1 MNHNITSEDEFSE
14 FHIAQ
19 IESYAAKFAKAKADR
34 TYLENYRKALRAKLA
49 LEYAQQG
56 IKSHQAQVLKAEADD
71 KYLEVLKALHT
82 ATQIETQCYWEL
94 EKLKMQFEKWRTTR
108 ADYRATM
115 NMR

>member
-56 IKSHQAQVLKAEADD
+56 IKSHQAQVLKA
-71 KYLEVLKALHT
+71 LHT